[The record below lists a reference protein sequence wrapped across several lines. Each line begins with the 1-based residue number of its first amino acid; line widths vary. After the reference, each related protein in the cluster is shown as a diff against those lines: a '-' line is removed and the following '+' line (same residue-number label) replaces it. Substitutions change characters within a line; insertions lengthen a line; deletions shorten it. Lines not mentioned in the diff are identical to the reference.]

1 MIGLSVLMLVLGFFG
16 LVTGI
21 VLLCIKRTR
30 KAGLI
35 TTISSVILG
44 IIFTIVLAVGGF
56 NAVKEGVSKNTTND
70 SVSQEDSYSDDS
82 EDNYNDESLNTDET
96 ESLSIGDVESFSNED
111 DGTSV
116 DVKIKEV
123 QKVTPTAEDE
133 STGNY
138 FIKAIVEY
146 KNTGTESYTANA
158 AEFSIYDGNDEKGEV
173 SSKDFIVEEV
183 APGKTYTGNVFFD
196 VKNDGPYEIH
206 LYDSSWTWTG
216 EHN

>member
-1 MIGLSVLMLVLGFFG
+1 MIVLSVLMLVLGFFG

-35 TTISSVILG
+35 TTLSSVLVG
-44 IIFTIVLAVGGF
+44 IIFTIVLAVGGY
-56 NAVKEGVSKNTTND
+56 NVVKDDVSERTTNN

-82 EDNYNDESLNTDET
+82 EDDYSDESSDTDET
-96 ESLSIGDVESFSNED
+96 ESLSIGDSESFSNED

-116 DVKIKEV
+116 DVKIKEA
-123 QKVTPTAEDE
+123 QKVTPSAEDE
-133 STGNY
+133 STGKY
-138 FIKAIVEY
+138 FIKATVEF
-146 KNTGTESYTANA
+146 KNTGTETYMANA

-173 SSKDFIVEEV
+173 SSKDFIAEEV
-183 APGKTYTGNVFFD
+183 APGKSYTGNIYFD

-206 LYDSSWTWTG
+206 LYNSSWTWTG
-216 EHN
+216 EHK